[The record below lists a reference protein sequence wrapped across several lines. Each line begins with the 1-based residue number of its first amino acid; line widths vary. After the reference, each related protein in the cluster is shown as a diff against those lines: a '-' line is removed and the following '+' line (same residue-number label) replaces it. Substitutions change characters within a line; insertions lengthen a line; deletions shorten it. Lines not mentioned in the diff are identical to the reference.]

1 MGLLRRFESRIQG
14 GFEGVFGRKSGGGV
28 QSPELARK
36 LVKEMDDHR
45 TDSLARVYAP
55 NHFTIYLC
63 PADRAR
69 LRSPE
74 ASMSAEL
81 ARYVEQHARSQ
92 GYSLVGSPVVAF
104 TVDTDLRPGQ
114 FGILAEMIERP
125 SESPPPR
132 VAAPVSVVP
141 PAAVRPTRA
150 AFPAVSV
157 VPTAGARPALASV
170 QNIWPPAAAAPA
182 PARQTLL
189 MRHGS
194 HVQEFQK
201 NRVVLGRSR
210 DADFR
215 LHDPNI
221 SRRHA
226 VVYWEGGRA
235 FVKDLGSTNGTL
247 LNGCPVASSA
257 LEDGDVLTI
266 GGCTVLVETE

>member
-14 GFEGVFGRKSGGGV
+14 GFEGVFGRNPGGGV
-28 QSPELARK
+28 QTPELARK
-36 LVKEMDDHR
+36 LAKEMDDHR

-55 NHFTIYLC
+55 NHFTVYLS
-63 PADRAR
+63 PADRTR
-69 LRSPE
+69 FRSPE

-81 ARYVEQHARSQ
+81 ARYVEQHARTQ
-92 GYSLVGSPVVAF
+92 GYSLVGSPVVVF

-114 FGILAEMIERP
+114 FGILAEMIEKL
-125 SESPPPR
+125 SEPPPR
-132 VAAPVSVVP
+132 AAEAIVAAPPVD
-141 PAAVRPTRA
+141 VRPTRA
-150 AFPAVSV
+150 TPLVAAASP
-157 VPTAGARPALASV
+157 AGAPRRALAPV
-170 QNIWPPAAAAPA
+170 QNVWPPQVAPAA

-194 HVQEFQK
+194 HVQQFK
-201 NRVVLGRSR
+201 KSRVVLGRSR

-215 LHDPNI
+215 LHDANI

-247 LNGCPVASSA
+247 LNGCPVSSSA
-257 LEDGDVLTI
+257 LEDGDVLTM